1 MPKKRKDPPQARPKA
16 NGVIEG
22 AGEVVEQRITRTL
35 EENYMP
41 YAMSVILSRAIP
53 EIDGFKP
60 AHRKL
65 LYTMYKMG
73 LLGPTRTKSANIVGQ
88 TMKLNPHGDA
98 AIYDTMVRLSR
109 GYEALLHPYIDSK
122 GNFGKF
128 YSRDMAW
135 AASRYTEARLDDL
148 CKELFNDIDKDTVDF
163 VDNYDNTLKEPTL
176 LPASFPSVL
185 VNANTG
191 IAVGMASSICPFNL
205 AEVCQTTIALMRD
218 P

>member
-73 LLGPTRTKSANIVGQ
+73 LLSPTPPNQQ
-88 TMKLNPHGDA
+88 TLWD
-98 AIYDTMVRLSR
+98 RR
-109 GYEALLHPYIDSK
+109 
-122 GNFGKF
+122 
-128 YSRDMAW
+128 
-135 AASRYTEARLDDL
+135 
-148 CKELFNDIDKDTVDF
+148 
-163 VDNYDNTLKEPTL
+163 
-176 LPASFPSVL
+176 
-185 VNANTG
+185 
-191 IAVGMASSICPFNL
+191 
-205 AEVCQTTIALMRD
+205 
-218 P
+218 

>member
-73 LLGPTRTKSANIVGQ
+73 LLGPTRQPNRQYCGA
-88 TMKLNPHGDA
+88 D
-98 AIYDTMVRLSR
+98 
-109 GYEALLHPYIDSK
+109 YEAESPRRRRHL
-122 GNFGKF
+122 
-128 YSRDMAW
+128 
-135 AASRYTEARLDDL
+135 RYHGAL
-148 CKELFNDIDKDTVDF
+148 
-163 VDNYDNTLKEPTL
+163 EPGL
-176 LPASFPSVL
+176 
-185 VNANTG
+185 
-191 IAVGMASSICPFNL
+191 
-205 AEVCQTTIALMRD
+205 
-218 P
+218 

>member
-65 LYTMYKMG
+65 LYTMY
-73 LLGPTRTKSANIVGQ
+73 RWACSATTNRPISWGRRC
-88 TMKLNPHGDA
+88 
-98 AIYDTMVRLSR
+98 AIRRRRHLIPWCAEPE
-109 GYEALLHPYIDSK
+109 YEALPSK
-122 GNFGKF
+122 GPVVRREEEAT
-128 YSRDMAW
+128 SRQQRHTRTPW
-135 AASRYTEARLDDL
+135 IS
-148 CKELFNDIDKDTVDF
+148 
-163 VDNYDNTLKEPTL
+163 
-176 LPASFPSVL
+176 
-185 VNANTG
+185 
-191 IAVGMASSICPFNL
+191 
-205 AEVCQTTIALMRD
+205 
-218 P
+218 

>member
-65 LYTMYKMG
+65 LCI
-73 LLGPTRTKSANIVGQ
+73 PCTKWGYWARPAPNQQ
-88 TMKLNPHGDA
+88 TLWD
-98 AIYDTMVRLSR
+98 RR
-109 GYEALLHPYIDSK
+109 
-122 GNFGKF
+122 
-128 YSRDMAW
+128 
-135 AASRYTEARLDDL
+135 
-148 CKELFNDIDKDTVDF
+148 
-163 VDNYDNTLKEPTL
+163 
-176 LPASFPSVL
+176 
-185 VNANTG
+185 
-191 IAVGMASSICPFNL
+191 
-205 AEVCQTTIALMRD
+205 
-218 P
+218 